1 MTNLTKL
8 EIEVMRML
16 LDGDDEVL
24 SALRKQLAKCKV
36 KSRELTGV
44 GFFTTFIPA
53 QSDDVLSRVKSFKI
67 GDVFAK
73 IEGTKHGAGFLL
85 YVENGKIYMLEGYTF
100 DDPWPSEIGEFKLCY
115 INDVRN
121 LTEIKKNWLS

>member
-1 MTNLTKL
+1 MTDLTRL
-8 EIEVMRML
+8 EMEVMRML

-24 SALRKQLAKCKV
+24 SALRKQLARCNV

-67 GDVFAK
+67 GDVFAE
-73 IEGTKHGAGFLL
+73 IEETKHGAGFLL
-85 YVENGKIYMLEGYTF
+85 YVENGKIDMLEGYTF
-100 DDPWPSEIGEFKLCY
+100 DEPWPGEIGEFKLRY
-115 INDVRN
+115 FNGVRD
-121 LTEIKKNWLS
+121 LTQIKKNWLS